1 MKIEKRDKKKE
12 FIKLANKRV
21 NKGIKLIQLIGNLSS
36 KANYDY
42 DEKQSAKIIS
52 ALEFEI
58 KTIKERFKRAKSKGG
73 DNNFEI

>member
-21 NKGIKLIQLIGNLSS
+21 NKAIKLIQLVGNLSN

-42 DEKQSAKIIS
+42 DEKQSAKIIN
-52 ALEFEI
+52 ALDLEI
-58 KTIKERFKRAKSKGG
+58 RTIKERFKKAKSKGG